1 MRIKNKV
8 TQKTKLSCFFY
19 FKFCIL
25 CKIQYNY
32 KVLLSTILGGCRMLN
47 AKEAMERTEQA
58 RKKNL
63 KGEWQK
69 LAKDIK

>member
-32 KVLLSTILGGCRMLN
+32 KVLLSTILGGCQMLN
-47 AKEAMERTEQA
+47 AKEAMERTE
-58 RKKNL
+58 
-63 KGEWQK
+63 
-69 LAKDIK
+69 